1 MDTITK
7 KLGALDPIPSLHS
20 DALYETILLQADTA
34 SLGTEVAYNLG
45 VVPTMAFLVCPLEI

>member
-1 MDTITK
+1 MDKITK

-34 SLGTEVAYNLG
+34 SLGTEVA
-45 VVPTMAFLVCPLEI
+45 F